1 MTDLALLGGA
11 PQRQTPFPTWPSFGD
26 EEARGLAEV
35 LTSGTWSA
43 ADGPH
48 KQELEERFAAYHD
61 ATHAVAVTNGT
72 IALEIALAA
81 CGIGA
86 GDEVIVPAYTFLAT
100 ATAVLKVNALPIFV
114 DIDPATYNIA
124 PDAVEAAIT
133 PRTKAV
139 IAVHFAGQPAD
150 MDRLVAI
157 GARHNLRII
166 EDAAHAH
173 GAIWGDRHVGAL
185 GDLGCWSFQAS
196 KNMTAGE
203 GGMVTTN
210 DPALAERVWALHN
223 CGRTPDGPWY
233 EHGILG
239 GNYRL
244 TEFQSA
250 ILLAQLGRLP
260 AHLAQRE
267 AAAEYLDHAL
277 AAIPGLRP
285 VARDPRTTRHAY
297 HLYMLRYDRER
308 FGGLSRARFIEAL
321 RAEGI
326 PASPGYPAPLNLQ
339 PIFANRAFDTR
350 ATGYDPAYLPTQF
363 ERLDLP
369 ATTSACDETIWLTQ
383 NLLLGTPTDLA
394 DIAAAAD
401 KIRRHTQALRE
412 STQE

>member
-1 MTDLALLGGA
+1 
-11 PQRQTPFPTWPSFGD
+11 
-26 EEARGLAEV
+26 
-35 LTSGTWSA
+35 
-43 ADGPH
+43 
-48 KQELEERFAAYHD
+48 
-61 ATHAVAVTNGT
+61 
-72 IALEIALAA
+72 
-81 CGIGA
+81 
-86 GDEVIVPAYTFLAT
+86 
-100 ATAVLKVNALPIFV
+100 VLKVNALPIFV
-114 DIDPATYNIA
+114 DIDPATYNID

-150 MDRLVAI
+150 MDRLIAI
-157 GARHNLRII
+157 KARHGVRII

-173 GAIWGDRHVGAL
+173 GAIWRDRHVGAV

-210 DPALAERVWALHN
+210 DPHLAERAWALHN

-250 ILLAQLGRLP
+250 LLLTQLGRLP
-260 AHLAQRE
+260 TDLARRE
-267 AAAEYLDHAL
+267 AAAEYLDGAL

-285 VARDPRTTRHAY
+285 VDRDPRATRHAY
-297 HLYMLRYDRER
+297 HLYMFRYDRAA
-308 FGGLSRARFIEAL
+308 FDGLSRARFIEAL

-339 PIFANRAFDTR
+339 PIFVNRAFDTR
-350 ATGYDPAYLPTQF
+350 ATGYDPDYPPTQF

-369 ATTSACDETIWLTQ
+369 ATTQVCGETIWLTQ
-383 NLLLGTPTDLA
+383 NLLLGTPGDLA
-394 DIAAAAD
+394 DIVTAAD
-401 KIRRHTQALRE
+401 KIRRGAPDLRE
-412 STQE
+412 SA